1 MPQDDFLHSLRVKI
15 AGYGKENLTELL
27 YVLAEGVSY
36 ISGLS
41 RVRIYVEDLIDGA
54 LACVHA
60 VGPEAAEIREVAFPM
75 ISQDSL
81 VSRVFAGQY
90 PAEFRRTVSDDES
103 LDITMA
109 RQFGIAGSS
118 CLPLVSRGKSIGVLC
133 LDREAGDQEPGGQ
146 TKSRLADF
154 LAVVAD
160 RLDEARSYH
169 QQVQLARRLE
179 ESKKHEAAG
188 LMVRSAVRLVEKLC
202 WLRC

>member
-54 LACVHA
+54 LACAHA
-60 VGPEAAEIREVAFPM
+60 VGPEAVEIREVAFPI
-75 ISQDSL
+75 ISQDCL

-118 CLPLVSRGKSIGVLC
+118 YLP
-133 LDREAGDQEPGGQ
+133 
-146 TKSRLADF
+146 
-154 LAVVAD
+154 
-160 RLDEARSYH
+160 
-169 QQVQLARRLE
+169 
-179 ESKKHEAAG
+179 
-188 LMVRSAVRLVEKLC
+188 
-202 WLRC
+202 W